1 MNIIF
6 IAGIHGVG
14 KTTVSQVMSKKLGI
28 PHLSASNVIKEEHSF
43 AVNET
48 SKLVANVKGN
58 QQLLI
63 NGLKKAAHNHWILL
77 DGHFTMRRKSD
88 GELENVPI
96 ETFIDINVSA
106 IVLYI
111 DSPSD
116 ISDRLFIRDQIRQS
130 KELLHLYQETEIAH
144 AQYVAATLGVPLIK
158 LPPCE
163 VETAISQI
171 KTWFE
176 YAVFCTPSHLNR
188 SVASTCPP

>member
-14 KTTVSQVMSKKLGI
+14 KTTASQVMSKKLGI
-28 PHLSASNVIKEEHSF
+28 PHLSASNVIKEENSF

-48 SKLVANVKGN
+48 SKLVANVKEN

-96 ETFIDINVSA
+96 EIFIDINVSA

-111 DSPSD
+111 DSPTD
-116 ISDRLFIRDQIRQS
+116 ISDRLFARDQVRQS
-130 KELLHLYQETEIAH
+130 KESLHLHQENEITH
-144 AQYVAATLGVPLIK
+144 AKYVATTLDIPLIV

-171 KTWFE
+171 RTLFE
-176 YAVFCTPSHLNR
+176 L
-188 SVASTCPP
+188 